1 MKSKKI
7 RKYLYIFI
15 FVSITVL
22 LLTLVLILL
31 PNSKE
36 KLHDNKIPNDYI
48 AVFNGGSGEIT
59 YKTYIYKINNK
70 KENMGF
76 KYINTTCTTKSWG
89 SSEYNENITAKG
101 KITFT
106 DGVFEVAEDNN
117 AYSYV
122 TIPL

>member
-1 MKSKKI
+1 
-7 RKYLYIFI
+7 
-15 FVSITVL
+15 
-22 LLTLVLILL
+22 
-31 PNSKE
+31 
-36 KLHDNKIPNDYI
+36 
-48 AVFNGGSGEIT
+48 
-59 YKTYIYKINNK
+59 
-70 KENMGF
+70 MGF

-122 TIPL
+122 TIPDSDKIYSIEEFQNIFLMD